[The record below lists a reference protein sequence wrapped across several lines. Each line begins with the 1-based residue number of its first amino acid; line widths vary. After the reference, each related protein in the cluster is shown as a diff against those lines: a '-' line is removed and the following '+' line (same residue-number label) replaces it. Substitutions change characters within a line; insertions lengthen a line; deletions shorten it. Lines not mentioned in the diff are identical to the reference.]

1 MKQLIVGLIGETG
14 SGKSTFCSMCT
25 SEDIHPI
32 IAGAYGQKGTTKST
46 KRMIFSSDVKG
57 FTIKEFQEKYSEG
70 NTEFGIPLSKDINL
84 YPFQQLT
91 VLDTQGLNDWKS
103 ENEREETNNAI
114 LDVCDEA
121 DIILVTIPEGGNVVS
136 TNVVL
141 EQVFDRFCHKP
152 IVFIYRAQ
160 QTREKLLKKEKAISH
175 IMPFVESNIQRYSE
189 IHPDLGGII
198 KNAKLPEDA
207 GVSPLFCILPNS
219 EELSSDLDAGER
231 LSDNKVL
238 RRYISNALQ
247 YAINLQ
253 SVLIEEMANN
263 YVKQNL
269 DIVTKTTRKL
279 LRVENVVPII
289 KDVYSEPL
297 QRPYVERRDYPYRDN
312 VEYSWQGGS
321 RGRYCE
327 RGGHYTYV
335 SSNIYYNLKKIIKKL
350 VTPVPLRSSLLS
362 VLDTKADDMLTP
374 GTLNL
379 QYYSYTRGVPVEWI
393 INIRTELYNKSPN
406 LFRDVTSDDFEG
418 RQEFDYLMKTEK
430 HFRDSH
436 EDWNKYMEKFYFRK
450 EEEQNVIKDKFDKEE
465 WNATVLIHLL
475 FSVIHRIDFTQNLNG
490 KIKSD
495 FDSIA
500 FNSQGKCVLWTENDS
515 SVHG

>member
-46 KRMIFSSDVKG
+46 KRMIFSSDVKS
-57 FTIKEFQEKYSEG
+57 FNLEEFKEKYAEG

-84 YPFQQLT
+84 HPFQQLT

-103 ENEREETNNAI
+103 ESEHKETIKEI

-121 DIILVTIPEGGNVVS
+121 DIILVTIPEGGSVVS

-152 IVFIYRAQ
+152 IVFIYRAKQ
-160 QTREKLLKKEKAISH
+160 AREKLLKKEKAISH
-175 IMPFVESNIQRYSE
+175 LMTFVKSNIQRYSE
-189 IHPDLGGII
+189 IHPDLGEII
-198 KNAKLPEDA
+198 KNARLPEDA

-219 EELSSDLDAGER
+219 EELSSDLDVDER
-231 LSDNKVL
+231 LSDNKLL
-238 RRYISNALQ
+238 RRYISSALQ

-253 SVLIEEMANN
+253 NVLIEEMANN

-269 DIVTKTTRKL
+269 DIITKTTTKL
-279 LRVENVVPII
+279 LRVENVVPFI
-289 KDVYSEPL
+289 KNVYSEPL
-297 QRPYVERRDYPYRDN
+297 QRPYIERRDYLYSDS

-335 SSNIYYNLKKIIKKL
+335 SKCIYYNLKKIITKL
-350 VTPVPLRSSLLS
+350 VVPVSLRSSLLS
-362 VLDTKADDMLTP
+362 VLETKTNELLTP

-379 QYYSYTRGVPVEWI
+379 PYFSYTRGVPIQWI
-393 INIRTELYNKSPN
+393 IDIRTELYNKSPE
-406 LFRDVTSDDFEG
+406 LFREVTQDDFEG
-418 RQEFDYLMKTEK
+418 DKEFGYLIKTERQFK
-430 HFRDSH
+430 DSH
-436 EDWNKYMEKFYFRK
+436 EDWNKYLEKFYFY
-450 EEEQNVIKDKFDKEE
+450 EEEVQKVIKNKFVDEE
-465 WNATVLIHLL
+465 WNATVLIHIV
-475 FSVIHRIDFTQNLNG
+475 FNVIRKINFTQNLNG
-490 KIKSD
+490 KFKSD

-500 FNSQGKCVLWTENDS
+500 FNSQGKCVLWNENNS
-515 SVHG
+515 SVHR

>member
-1 MKQLIVGLIGETG
+1 
-14 SGKSTFCSMCT
+14 MCT

-32 IAGAYGQKGTTKST
+32 IAGEYGQKGTTKST
-46 KRMIFSSDVKG
+46 KRMIFSNDLKG
-57 FTIKEFQEKYSEG
+57 FTIKEFQENYSEG
-70 NTEFGIPLSKDINL
+70 NTEFGIPLSEDINL

-103 ENEREETNNAI
+103 ENEREETNKAI

-121 DIILVTIPEGGNVVS
+121 DIILVTIPEGGSVVS

-160 QTREKLLKKEKAISH
+160 QTREEKLKKEKAIPR

-189 IHPDLGGII
+189 IYPDLGRII

-247 YAINLQ
+247 YSINLQ
-253 SVLIEEMANN
+253 SLLIEEMANN
-263 YVKQNL
+263 YVEQNL
-269 DIVTKTTRKL
+269 DIVTKTTREL
-279 LRVENVVPII
+279 LRVENVVPFI
-289 KDVYSEPL
+289 KNVYSEPL
-297 QRPYVERRDYPYRDN
+297 QRPYVERNDYPYRDN

-335 SSNIYYNLKKIIKKL
+335 SSNIYSNLKKIIKKL
-350 VTPVPLRSSLLS
+350 VTSVPLRSSLLS
-362 VLDTKADDMLTP
+362 VLDTKSEDMLTP

-393 INIRTELYNKSPN
+393 INIRTELYKNSPN
-406 LFRDVTSDDFEG
+406 LFRDVTSGDFEG

-436 EDWNKYMEKFYFRK
+436 DDWNKYMEKFYFRE
-450 EEEQNVIKDKFDKEE
+450 EEEQNVIKDQFDKEE
-465 WNATVLIHLL
+465 WNATVLIYLL

-495 FDSIA
+495 FDNIA
-500 FNSQGKCVLWTENDS
+500 FNSQGKCVLWSENDS
-515 SVHG
+515 IVHR

>member
-1 MKQLIVGLIGETG
+1 
-14 SGKSTFCSMCT
+14 
-25 SEDIHPI
+25 
-32 IAGAYGQKGTTKST
+32 
-46 KRMIFSSDVKG
+46 
-57 FTIKEFQEKYSEG
+57 
-70 NTEFGIPLSKDINL
+70 
-84 YPFQQLT
+84 
-91 VLDTQGLNDWKS
+91 LDTQGLNDWKS

-121 DIILVTIPEGGNVVS
+121 DIIMVTIPEGGSVVS

-175 IMPFVESNIQRYSE
+175 IMPFVESNIHRYSE
-189 IHPDLGGII
+189 VHPNLGGII
-198 KNAKLPEDA
+198 KNAKLPDNA

-238 RRYISNALQ
+238 RRYISKTLQ

-269 DIVTKTTRKL
+269 DIVTKITREL
-279 LRVENVVPII
+279 FRVENVIPSI
-289 KDVYSEPL
+289 KNVYSEPL
-297 QRPYVERRDYPYRDN
+297 QRPYVERHDYPYRDN

-335 SSNIYYNLKKIIKKL
+335 SSNIYNNLKKIIRKL
-350 VTPVPLRSSLLS
+350 VASVPLRSSLLS
-362 VLDTKADDMLTP
+362 VVETKAEDMLTP

-379 QYYSYTRGVPVEWI
+379 KYFSYTRGVPIQWI
-393 INIRTELYNKSPN
+393 IDIRTELYNKSPN

-430 HFRDSH
+430 HFRNNH
-436 EDWNKYMEKFYFRK
+436 KDWDKYLEKFYFLK

-475 FSVIHRIDFTQNLNG
+475 FNVIQRIDFTQNLNG

-500 FNSQGKCVLWTENDS
+500 FNSQGKCVLWSENDS
-515 SVHG
+515 NVHG